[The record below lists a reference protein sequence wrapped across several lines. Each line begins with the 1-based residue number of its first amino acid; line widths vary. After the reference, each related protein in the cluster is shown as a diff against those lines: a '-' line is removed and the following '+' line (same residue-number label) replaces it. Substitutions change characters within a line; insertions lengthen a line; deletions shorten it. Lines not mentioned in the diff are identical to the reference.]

1 MIIKQT
7 KCDFCGR
14 EIQFE
19 DNKGNSKK
27 FFEPIIVSAEG
38 DKGSVK
44 GEFCSAKCVYMAIE
58 KDVKFGEPVDCL
70 KEIAKTMGY
79 EVSKFAKQEIKDNE

>member
-19 DNKGNSKK
+19 DNKGKSDK
-27 FFEPIIVSAEG
+27 FFTPINVKAEG
-38 DKGSVK
+38 DKGSII
-44 GEFCSAKCVYMAIE
+44 GEFCSSKCVYLAIE
-58 KDVKFGEPVDCL
+58 KEVKFGSPIDVL
-70 KEIAKTMGY
+70 QEIAKSMGY
-79 EVSKFAKQEIKDNE
+79 SVTKINKQDESNNS

>member
-19 DNKGNSKK
+19 DNKGISAK
-27 FFEPIIVSAEG
+27 FFTPITIKAEG
-38 DKGSVK
+38 DRGSLV
-44 GEFCSAKCVYMAIE
+44 GEFCSSKCVYLAIE
-58 KDVKFGEPVDCL
+58 KEVKHGQPVDVL
-70 KEIAKTMGY
+70 QEIAKSMGY
-79 EVSKFAKQEIKDNE
+79 TVEKIVNREEDK